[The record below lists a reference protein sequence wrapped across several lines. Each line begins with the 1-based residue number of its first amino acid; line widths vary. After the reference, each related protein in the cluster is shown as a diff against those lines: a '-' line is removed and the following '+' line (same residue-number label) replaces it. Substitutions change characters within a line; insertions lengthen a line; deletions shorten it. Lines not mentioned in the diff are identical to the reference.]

1 MLTRQLSLSAPIIFF
16 VYLFQEAVVNQFKL
30 PGGGFSLFM
39 IFALLWA
46 VISTPEIAALTGF
59 AAGILMDMSQSSG
72 GPVGQWTLI
81 MILVCY
87 GVSYLGYGDGNIN
100 GNPIGVVFF
109 VVTANLSAEI
119 CFLASGVLLG
129 VATGSFSQI
138 LLTLVGNSIWTI
150 VITPIALPVFSFL
163 HNLVFETRSSL

>member
-1 MLTRQLSLSAPIIFF
+1 MLTRQLSLSAPIIFL

-100 GNPIGVVFF
+100 GNPIGVIFF
-109 VVTANLSAEI
+109 VVTANLGAEI
-119 CFLASGVLLG
+119 CFLISGIFLG

-150 VITPIALPVFSFL
+150 VITPIVLPVFSYL

>member
-100 GNPIGVVFF
+100 GNPIGVIFF
-109 VVTANLSAEI
+109 VVTANLGAKIS
-119 CFLASGVLLG
+119 FLISGILLG

-150 VITPIALPVFSFL
+150 VITPIVLPVFSYL

>member
-1 MLTRQLSLSAPIIFF
+1 MLTRQLSLSAPIIFL

-100 GNPIGVVFF
+100 GNPIGVIFF
-109 VVTANLSAEI
+109 VVTANLGAEI
-119 CFLASGVLLG
+119 SFLISGILLG

-150 VITPIALPVFSFL
+150 VITPIVLPVFSYL

>member
-1 MLTRQLSLSAPIIFF
+1 MVTRQISFSVPIFAFI
-16 VYLFQEAVVNQFKL
+16 YIFQEAVVNQFDL

-39 IFALLWA
+39 IFAVVWA

-59 AAGILMDMSQSSG
+59 GAGILMDMSQSSG

-119 CFLASGVLLG
+119 FFLISGALLG
-129 VATGSFSQI
+129 VATGNFGQI
-138 LLTLVGNSIWTI
+138 LLTLLGNSIWTL
-150 VITPIALPVFSFL
+150 VITPIVLPVFSFL
-163 HNLVFETRSSL
+163 HNFVFETRSSL

>member
-100 GNPIGVVFF
+100 GNPIGVIFF
-109 VVTANLSAEI
+109 VVTANLGAEI
-119 CFLASGVLLG
+119 SFLISGILLG

-150 VITPIALPVFSFL
+150 VITPIVLPVFSYL

>member
-1 MLTRQLSLSAPIIFF
+1 MLTRQLSLSAPILFFIF
-16 VYLFQEAVVNQFKL
+16 LFQEAVVNQFRL

-39 IFALLWA
+39 IFALVWA
-46 VISTPEIAALTGF
+46 VISTPEIAAVTGF
-59 AAGILMDMSQSSG
+59 AAGILMDMSQSSS

-81 MILVCY
+81 MILICY

-100 GNPIGVVFF
+100 GSPLGILFF
-109 VVTANLSAEI
+109 VVTASVTAEI
-119 CFLASGVLLG
+119 AFLASGVLLG

-138 LLTLVGNSIWTI
+138 LRTLLGTLIWTI
-150 VITPIALPVFSFL
+150 VITPIILPIFSYL

>member
-1 MLTRQLSLSAPIIFF
+1 MLTRQLSLSAPIIFL

-100 GNPIGVVFF
+100 GNPIGVIFF
-109 VVTANLSAEI
+109 VVTANLGAEI
-119 CFLASGVLLG
+119 CFLISGILLG

-150 VITPIALPVFSFL
+150 VITPIVLPVFSYL

>member
-16 VYLFQEAVVNQFKL
+16 MYLFQEAVVNQFKL

-39 IFALLWA
+39 IFALVWA
-46 VISTPEIAALTGF
+46 ALSTPEIAALTGF

-81 MILVCY
+81 MILICY
-87 GVSYLGYGDGNIN
+87 GVSYLSFGNGNIN
-100 GNPIGVVFF
+100 GNPLGVIFF
-109 VVTANLSAEI
+109 VVTANISAEI
-119 CFLASGVLLG
+119 CFVASGALLG
-129 VATGSFSQI
+129 VATGSFGQI
-138 LLTLVGNSIWTI
+138 LVTLLGNAIWTL
-150 VITPIALPVFSFL
+150 VITPIVLPVFSYL

>member
-1 MLTRQLSLSAPIIFF
+1 MLTRQLSLSAPIIFL

-100 GNPIGVVFF
+100 GNPIGVIFF

-119 CFLASGVLLG
+119 CFLISGILLG

-150 VITPIALPVFSFL
+150 VITPIVLPVFSYL

>member
-1 MLTRQLSLSAPIIFF
+1 MLTRQLSLSAPIIFL

-100 GNPIGVVFF
+100 GNPIGVIFF
-109 VVTANLSAEI
+109 VVTANLGAKIS
-119 CFLASGVLLG
+119 FLISGILLG

-150 VITPIALPVFSFL
+150 VITPIVLPVFSYL